1 MRRRVACFLLCFSMW
16 SLSSLH
22 SQIIIKVIRG
32 YVLVDTDTGIGRLN
46 EVIKVYRLKDD
57 GLITVCRVRILR
69 FQDGKT
75 GAQII
80 SEEPGYKIS
89 VGDFVGEKRT
99 DAKRAP
105 KTSSR
110 RSAETSEQNVPRRRG
125 DARVGVHLGRFV
137 PASNLEDVFEN
148 SYSLGLS
155 LKLLAAGRHTFTLDG
170 TCPVLRTAS
179 VGSGDVESSLYMV
192 HLVDHIRSGY
202 RIHWD
207 IGGGIYYSRWSA
219 TVNRQTIKSTDSYT
233 GFFVGFSVDFGGSSW
248 GTFSPMVRYHA
259 YKAEEDWYEF
269 VIGGVN
275 VYFSVF

>member
-1 MRRRVACFLLCFSMW
+1 MW
-16 SLSSLH
+16 GLSLLH
-22 SQIIIKVIRG
+22 SQVIVKVIPG
-32 YVLVDTDTGIGRLN
+32 YVLIDTDTGIGRLN

-57 GLITVCRVRILR
+57 GLITVGRVRILR

-75 GAQII
+75 GAQIV
-80 SEEPGYKIS
+80 SEESGHKIS

-99 DAKRAP
+99 DAKR
-105 KTSSR
+105 TSKASSK
-110 RSAETSEQNVPRRRG
+110 RSSETSEQNVPRWRG

-137 PASNLEDVFEN
+137 PASSLEDTFEN

-155 LKLLAAGRHTFTLDG
+155 LRLLTAGRHTFTLDG

-179 VGSGDVESSLYMV
+179 VWSGDVESSLYMV

-219 TVNRQTIKSTDSYT
+219 MVNGQTIKSTDSYT
-233 GFFVGFSVDFGGSSW
+233 GFFVGLSVDFGGSSW
-248 GTFSPMVRYHA
+248 GVFSPMVRYHA
-259 YKAEEDWYEF
+259 YKVEEDWYEF